1 MSVGRAIGTKD
12 LGVAPIEVTTR
23 LLQRRSAMTKRQEP
37 HHGFSDDP
45 QKVKEAG
52 RKGEPNANVATDKA
66 EKARIGGQHSHGGG
80 RGER

>member
-1 MSVGRAIGTKD
+1 
-12 LGVAPIEVTTR
+12 
-23 LLQRRSAMTKRQEP
+23 MTKRQEP

-52 RKGEPNANVATDKA
+52 RKSVPNANVATDRA
-66 EKARIGGQHSHGGG
+66 EKARVGGQHSKGTT

>member
-1 MSVGRAIGTKD
+1 
-12 LGVAPIEVTTR
+12 
-23 LLQRRSAMTKRQEP
+23 MTKRQEP

-52 RKGEPNANVATDKA
+52 RKGESNANVATDKA
-66 EKARIGGQHSHGGG
+66 EKARIGGQHSHGGT